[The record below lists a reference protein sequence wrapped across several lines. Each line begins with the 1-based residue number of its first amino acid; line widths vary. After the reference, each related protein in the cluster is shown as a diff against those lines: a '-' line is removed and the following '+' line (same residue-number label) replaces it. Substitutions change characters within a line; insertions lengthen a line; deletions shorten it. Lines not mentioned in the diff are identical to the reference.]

1 MPKLESIPMIAMAPE
16 FQSARQADIGSAS
29 ASDDWGYGA
38 ALPYLSVDS
47 FETPP
52 DSQERN

>member
-29 ASDDWGYGA
+29 ASDDWGYEA

>member
-1 MPKLESIPMIAMAPE
+1 MPKLDPVPMLATAPE
-16 FQSARQADIGSAS
+16 FHSSSQADVDGAS
-29 ASDDWGYGA
+29 ASDDWGYEA

-52 DSQERN
+52 SSQERS